1 MEGGSE
7 MIRKTVKEALKAS
20 AGHSAEVLLQETGL
34 FSVCVW
40 GGRGEDWRMGPER
53 KADREKDHGFS
64 AQVGT
69 GLKDTT
75 LSTSS
80 NNYLGNISVIDFL
93 LG

>member
-1 MEGGSE
+1 MSRE
-7 MIRKTVKEALKAS
+7 TVKEALKAS
-20 AGHSAEVLLQETGL
+20 AGHSVEVLLQETGL
-34 FSVCVW
+34 FSVCV
-40 GGRGEDWRMGPER
+40 GGREDWRMGPER

>member
-1 MEGGSE
+1 
-7 MIRKTVKEALKAS
+7 
-20 AGHSAEVLLQETGL
+20 
-34 FSVCVW
+34 
-40 GGRGEDWRMGPER
+40 MGPER

-69 GLKDTT
+69 DLKDTT